1 MNSLSGAMSISCLRL
16 LTRRNVNSFVESI
29 SRTTFLAFSVSC
41 PISPAYNTEVA
52 LSNELLIGIPSWFT
66 MTTPIT
72 PLWAWILLIVSSTSV
87 ADFGSCYP
95 EFVIYQ
101 VFFGRALNFKYIIRW
116 ASRSAPCVPG
126 RLRRNCRRRAPR
138 SRRCPP
144 PLRAASSGR
153 TAAPAYELNWR
164 RAGDRAWTPC
174 CMIRGRKS
182 RRCSKVSDC
191 QDSTNNILEITLTK
205 HEVSPFVTHVRLSSR
220 FKDHSRT
227 HIV

>member
-87 ADFGSCYP
+87 AGPRRQTRPATATPRPATSWRSC
-95 EFVIYQ
+95 
-101 VFFGRALNFKYIIRW
+101 A
-116 ASRSAPCVPG
+116 
-126 RLRRNCRRRAPR
+126 
-138 SRRCPP
+138 
-144 PLRAASSGR
+144 RAARRPTYASGCGAR
-153 TAAPAYELNWR
+153 PR
-164 RAGDRAWTPC
+164 RPRPPTP
-174 CMIRGRKS
+174 
-182 RRCSKVSDC
+182 
-191 QDSTNNILEITLTK
+191 ILEVVIQNSL
-205 HEVSPFVTHVRLSSR
+205 SIRFSLGVR
-220 FKDHSRT
+220 
-227 HIV
+227 